1 MRAKQCWETEGFLT
15 NASLAFLGVTSI
27 SPCNQESSVLPSVW
41 HLEKAQLKMA
51 DLRTTVS
58 WFRECLFRAL
68 SVSPLGFL
76 CCDSALPRGTES
88 PPPPPRMLFSAPWT
102 DWPWPWVAGGFGRA
116 SCSSDCGTAAGASR
130 THELHLGMSPTAA
143 VSPSP
148 QNRLLSRRAHP
159 GG

>member
-76 CCDSALPRGTES
+76 CCDSALPRGTER
-88 PPPPPRMLFSAPWT
+88 PPPPQECCLAPRGLI
-102 DWPWPWVAGGFGRA
+102 GR
-116 SCSSDCGTAAGASR
+116 GPGWQGALR
-130 THELHLGMSPTAA
+130 ELPVPPTAG
-143 VSPSP
+143 P
-148 QNRLLSRRAHP
+148 LLAHP
-159 GG
+159 GLTSCTWE